1 MAISDQPIRLAADP
15 CSNAELA
22 VRGWQLVNR
31 AAIDAVRGRE
41 SSCRAN
47 AADAGV
53 LGQRTGL
60 VILDVA
66 ADHVLGLLELSIGN
80 LPVAAWHLAR
90 CERMAKTA
98 SMVDPY
104 FVRFEP
110 DLVEVLVSLGRR
122 SEAWL
127 ISALLATR
135 AERFP
140 STWAW
145 ATVARCRGLL
155 ADEAAFELEFESA
168 LALVSRNGNPF
179 DLARTELCFGERLR
193 RARRR
198 AEARHYLSGALETF
212 RRLGAGPW
220 FDRATRELE
229 ATSRTA
235 RRRGDPSNI
244 DDLTPR
250 ERQVVRVVAQGATIR
265 EAAAR
270 MFLSPKTVEAHLGR
284 AYRKLNVHNRA
295 QLATALARE
304 NRSLSH

>member
-1 MAISDQPIRLAADP
+1 MAISDHSHRLAADP
-15 CSNAELA
+15 CSNAQLA
-22 VRGWQLVNR
+22 MRGWQLVNR

-47 AADAGV
+47 AAQAGV

-60 VILDVA
+60 VILDFA

-90 CERMAKTA
+90 CERMANT
-98 SMVDPY
+98 VRVIDPHV
-104 FVRFEP
+104 VRFEP

-127 ISALLATR
+127 IAASLAAR
-135 AERFP
+135 AEHACSP
-140 STWAW
+140 WGLA
-145 ATVARCRGLL
+145 AVARCRGLL
-155 ADEAAFELEFESA
+155 ADKAAFEAEFVRA
-168 LALVSRNGNPF
+168 LALISRDGNPF
-179 DLARTELCFGERLR
+179 DVARTELCFGERLR
-193 RARRR
+193 RSQRR
-198 AEARHYLSGALETF
+198 AEARDHLSGALETF

-220 FDRATRELE
+220 SDRAARELE
-229 ATSRTA
+229 ATSRTT

-244 DDLTPR
+244 DDLTPQ
-250 ERQVVRVVAQGATIR
+250 EQQVVRVVAQGATIR

-270 MFLSPKTVEAHLGR
+270 MYLSPKTVEAHLGR

-295 QLATALARE
+295 QLARALARGD
-304 NRSLSH
+304 SLS

>member
-1 MAISDQPIRLAADP
+1 MAISDPPNRPAADA
-15 CSNAELA
+15 CSNAQLA

-31 AAIDAVRGRE
+31 AALDAVRGRE

-47 AADAGV
+47 AAEAGV

-90 CERMAKTA
+90 CQRMASTA
-98 SMVDPY
+98 RMIDPY
-104 FVRFEP
+104 FVRFGP
-110 DLVEVLVSLGRR
+110 DLVEVLVSLGYR
-122 SEAWL
+122 SEAWM
-127 ISALLATR
+127 ISASLAAR

-140 STWAW
+140 CTWGLA
-145 ATVARCRGLL
+145 AVARCRSLL
-155 ADEAAFELEFESA
+155 ADEAAFEAEFLRA
-168 LALVSRNGNPF
+168 LALVSRDGNPF
-179 DLARTELCFGERLR
+179 DLARTELCLGERLR

-198 AEARHYLSGALETF
+198 AEARHHLSGALETF

-220 FDRATRELE
+220 FDRAARELQ
-229 ATSRTA
+229 ATSHTA

-244 DDLTPR
+244 DHLTPQ
-250 ERQVVRVVAQGATIR
+250 ERQVVRIVAQGATIR

-304 NRSLSH
+304 TRSLSH